1 MNKIVKNVDHHVKK
15 INNDEKEN
23 TDTSNNDHDQE
34 FEFAV
39 PMGDESLL
47 DNNDNDNTNKI
58 TKDKASND
66 KKDSSTTANDKKD
79 SSTTANDNKDSSS
92 SSTNDKKDTNTDTK
106 TDKPETNKENDKN
119 PEITHEPIEPIKEI
133 APKPP
138 SSSSSPQKEIVP
150 PSPLKNEITELSSP
164 NVTTM
169 QGNAT
174 TAARVLREMS
184 SHRSLLNGTLTEL
197 LKVTKNGNAYSTNYT
212 KYITNTIIGMMTL
225 AERIEKVEEQ
235 VLSNSLKMVAG
246 PSDQSLATSQD
257 GDDKGAHVLGSSD
270 DSKVKGKPGRKG
282 SKGKISSN
290 NGGSAHIDAIKELK
304 RQNLAAKKKAAE
316 DAGRLDGTGDVGVD
330 LVMKGPDGK
339 ITVTPVEPSI
349 QEMAIA
355 AYAAK
360 LPGSDVDI
368 KSSYPPPGGV
378 GGFPR
383 SPSRVF
389 KGIDW
394 RMVEDSITRKD
405 HVTAFVEVLDR
416 GTLEDMARY

>member
-1 MNKIVKNVDHHVKK
+1 
-15 INNDEKEN
+15 
-23 TDTSNNDHDQE
+23 
-34 FEFAV
+34 
-39 PMGDESLL
+39 
-47 DNNDNDNTNKI
+47 
-58 TKDKASND
+58 
-66 KKDSSTTANDKKD
+66 
-79 SSTTANDNKDSSS
+79 
-92 SSTNDKKDTNTDTK
+92 
-106 TDKPETNKENDKN
+106 
-119 PEITHEPIEPIKEI
+119 
-133 APKPP
+133 
-138 SSSSSPQKEIVP
+138 
-150 PSPLKNEITELSSP
+150 
-164 NVTTM
+164 
-169 QGNAT
+169 
-174 TAARVLREMS
+174 
-184 SHRSLLNGTLTEL
+184 
-197 LKVTKNGNAYSTNYT
+197 
-212 KYITNTIIGMMTL
+212 MMTL

-246 PSDQSLATSQD
+246 PSDQSLVVVTSQD
-257 GDDKGAHVLGSSD
+257 DDDKGSHVLGSSD

-282 SKGKISSN
+282 SKGKISST

-316 DAGRLDGTGDVGVD
+316 DAGRLDGTSDVGVD

-339 ITVTPVEPSI
+339 IIVTPVEPSI

-416 GTLEDMARY
+416 GTLEDMARYYYY